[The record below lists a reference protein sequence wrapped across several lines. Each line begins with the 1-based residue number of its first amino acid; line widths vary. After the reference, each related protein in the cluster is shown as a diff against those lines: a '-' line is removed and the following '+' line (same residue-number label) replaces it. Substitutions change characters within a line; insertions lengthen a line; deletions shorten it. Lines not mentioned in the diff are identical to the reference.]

1 MSDLRI
7 TADRFCPDCSAEHDV
22 ADDAVADPI
31 FYQGPSILHDQPLQ
45 NTHVGMTE
53 DAARLT
59 GFSPNFAGWAAD
71 RDAQTDYL
79 EYDNDAAH
87 AFDGSRAA
95 TLDRAQELGA
105 RVDAAVDRYKAAT
118 DAAARQ
124 TAAQDIATEFGRY
137 LHVVQDNWAHGGVNA
152 AQHYGQKVDVNPA
165 SIAAAQRESRR
176 CFAEFGAY
184 LESRGVDPAGIDPG
198 ERPGYSSPYWSG
210 FKDWSTA
217 PGWDGVDRMWNRD
230 EMAGA
235 IRDRFSQA
243 TRMSAPPSDLGRP

>member
-1 MSDLRI
+1 MTDLHI
-7 TADRFCPDCSAEHDV
+7 AADSFCPDGSAEPDRPE
-22 ADDAVADPI
+22 DAVVDPI
-31 FYQGPSILHDQPLQ
+31 FYQGPSVLHNQPRE
-45 NTHVGMTE
+45 NTHIGMTE

-59 GFSPNFAGWAAD
+59 GFIPNFAAWAAD
-71 RDAQTDYL
+71 RNAQTDYQ

-95 TLDRAQELGA
+95 TLDRAQQLGA
-105 RVDAAVDRYKAAT
+105 RVDAAVDRYQAAT

-124 TAAQDIATEFGRY
+124 TAAQDIATGFGRY
-137 LHVVQDNWAHGGVNA
+137 LHMVQDNWAHGGVDA
-152 AQHYGQKVDVNPA
+152 AQHYGQQVDVNPA

-176 CFAEFGAY
+176 CFAEFSAY

-210 FKDWSTA
+210 LEDWSTA

-230 EMAGA
+230 QMAGA
-235 IRDRFSQA
+235 IRDRFNQA
-243 TRMSAPPSDLGRP
+243 TPGQP